1 MGDTTCTPKL
11 TRKKSLET
19 VGSKSSMKWVSRE
32 KWFRTWPTRP
42 GFIIKTDEWW
52 REASGTAALQIY
64 VVNRCQFMGLLP
76 DTQNCGLRMLR
87 ECCERFSRHRSL
99 AIPTCITAR
108 AWRTCRDVCRSR
120 LLVVSFEV
128 GGGENVPS
136 IPGACAIRN
145 FAYLVRGPCCLDILL
160 TATLFHKFITAVNH
174 IFILIAVFRESYS
187 QTHRIPYLLNS
198 IRKRT

>member
-64 VVNRCQFMGLLP
+64 VVNRCQLMGLLP
-76 DTQNCGLRMLR
+76 DTQNCGMRMRR
-87 ECCERFSRHRSL
+87 ECCERFFPPPQVSDPDMHHGTCVTHVPWRMPESLTSCFVWSRWWGKRSQYSRRMRNPQFCVSGKRPML
-99 AIPTCITAR
+99 SGYSAHSYTIPQIHYSCQSHFHFN
-108 AWRTCRDVCRSR
+108 CSVQ
-120 LLVVSFEV
+120 
-128 GGGENVPS
+128 G
-136 IPGACAIRN
+136 
-145 FAYLVRGPCCLDILL
+145 ILQS
-160 TATLFHKFITAVNH
+160 N
-174 IFILIAVFRESYS
+174 
-187 QTHRIPYLLNS
+187 P
-198 IRKRT
+198 